1 MNEISIGAVG
11 AAAIAG
17 LVSLLGLVI
26 GKEQKVSE
34 FRQAWIDELRKC
46 FVAYLVNINAICD
59 ALRLKNAGKAID
71 DIALLANYKSL
82 NEASHG
88 ITLRV
93 NATELP
99 AKALLQSMSEFE
111 VLAQNN
117 ASLTPGKIRDVEKT
131 FIEAAKELLKFEWN
145 RVKRGEKIFVWTK
158 RIVSLAIV
166 AMLVILAY
174 AWATEKR
181 AASDKNSNRP
191 VFQLVHIERFPLC

>member
-17 LVSLLGLVI
+17 LVSLLGLII

-59 ALRLKNAGKAID
+59 ALRLKNAGKTID
-71 DIALLANYKSL
+71 DLALLANYKSL
-82 NEASHG
+82 NEANHG
-88 ITLRV
+88 IALRV

-111 VLAQNN
+111 ALAQNN
-117 ASLTPGKIRDVEKT
+117 ASLTPAKIRDVEGT

-158 RIVSLAIV
+158 RIVSLTIV
-166 AMLVILAY
+166 AMLVILTY
-174 AWATEKR
+174 AWVTENE
-181 AASDKNSNRP
+181 AASDKGSNRP
-191 VFQLVHIERFPLC
+191 VFQLVYIAHFSQC